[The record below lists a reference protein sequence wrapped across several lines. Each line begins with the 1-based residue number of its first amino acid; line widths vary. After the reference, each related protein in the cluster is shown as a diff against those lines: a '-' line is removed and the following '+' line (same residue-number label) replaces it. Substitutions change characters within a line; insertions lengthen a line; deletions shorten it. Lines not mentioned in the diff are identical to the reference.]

1 MAASLAQRE
10 GVLGELQIVRK
21 IRETVRRWWGIE
33 LSFTDAKGFVVDHGK
48 GIIIPSHNRIC
59 TACLGDRVGLSRCNE
74 SIEKAVRQFGSE
86 PAPARLLGPCHMGLE
101 IVAAPICY
109 GGERQGS
116 LFACGFLVG
125 EKAEAARA
133 HAVATTQRLQ
143 LPVIQPSEAFDT
155 IGRIEA
161 RDVPRLKDLIDT
173 TVEEIAAYQNA
184 VAERERNIQALR
196 RELIGRYRFA
206 DIVGKSAPMQRL
218 YALLDKLVGSDITV
232 LITGEN
238 GTGKELIARALH
250 YSGPRK
256 DRPFVATNC
265 SALNDNLLESELF
278 GHVKGAFTGAGRDK
292 TGLFKVADGGTFFL
306 DEVGDMSPAMQVKLL
321 RVLQEGTFVPV
332 GATKPERVDVR
343 IIAAT
348 NRDLREMVARRQFR
362 EDLFYRLHVVNIE
375 VPPLRQRADDLPL
388 LTEHFLEQ
396 AARRTGRARK
406 RLHPELLRSFYER
419 RWPGNI
425 RELENEIERLIVLS
439 SEAEVIPPELGQ
451 HGRAT
456 PPETAAGR
464 LSTLVEQGLGSDL
477 ATAVGQLEKDL
488 IALGLRETHGNKS
501 RLAARLGVSRTT
513 LIKKI
518 REYGLDQT
526 DPGQTNPGI
535 DE

>member
-1 MAASLAQRE
+1 MAASFAQRE
-10 GVLGELQIVRK
+10 SVLGELQIVRK

-33 LSFTDAKGFVVDHGK
+33 LSFTDAKGFVVEHGK
-48 GIIIPSHNRIC
+48 GIVIPPSNRMC
-59 TACLGDRVGLSRCNE
+59 TACLGDRVGFQRCNE
-74 SIEKAVRQFGSE
+74 SIEKAVRNFGSD

-101 IVAAPICY
+101 IVAAPISF

-116 LFACGFLVG
+116 LFACGFVVG
-125 EKAEAARA
+125 EKVEAARTF
-133 HAVATTQRLQ
+133 AVDNARRLQ
-143 LPVIQPSEAFDT
+143 LPVIQPEQAFDT
-155 IGRIEA
+155 IARIEA
-161 RDVPRLKDLIDT
+161 REVPRLTDLIDT

-196 RELIGRYRFA
+196 RELTGRYRFA

-232 LITGEN
+232 LVTGEN

-250 YSGPRK
+250 YNGPRK
-256 DRPFVATNC
+256 DKAFVATNA

-332 GATKPERVDVR
+332 GATKPERVEVR

-375 VPPLRQRADDLPL
+375 VPPLRQRIDDLPL
-388 LTEHFLEQ
+388 LTEHFLQQ
-396 AARRTGRARK
+396 ASERTGR
-406 RLHPELLRSFYER
+406 
-419 RWPGNI
+419 
-425 RELENEIERLIVLS
+425 
-439 SEAEVIPPELGQ
+439 
-451 HGRAT
+451 
-456 PPETAAGR
+456 
-464 LSTLVEQGLGSDL
+464 
-477 ATAVGQLEKDL
+477 
-488 IALGLRETHGNKS
+488 
-501 RLAARLGVSRTT
+501 
-513 LIKKI
+513 
-518 REYGLDQT
+518 
-526 DPGQTNPGI
+526 
-535 DE
+535 

>member
-1 MAASLAQRE
+1 MASSFAQRE
-10 GVLGELQIVRK
+10 SVLGELQIVRK

-33 LSFTDAKGFVVDHGK
+33 LSFTDAKGFVVEHGK
-48 GIIIPSHNRIC
+48 GILIPSSNRTC
-59 TACLGDRVGLSRCNE
+59 TACLADRVGFQRCNE
-74 SIEKAVRQFGSE
+74 SIEKAVKQFGSE

-101 IVAAPICY
+101 IMAAPISW
-109 GGERQGS
+109 GGERQGA
-116 LFACGFLVG
+116 LFACGFVVA
-125 EKAEAARA
+125 EKAEAARP
-133 HAVATTQRLQ
+133 HAVDTTQRLQ

-155 IGRIEA
+155 IARIDA

-196 RELIGRYRFA
+196 RELTGRYRFA

-250 YSGPRK
+250 YNGPRK
-256 DRPFVATNC
+256 DKAFVATNA

-278 GHVKGAFTGAGRDK
+278 GHVKGAFTGASRDK

-321 RVLQEGTFVPV
+321 RVLQEATFVPV
-332 GATKPERVDVR
+332 GATKPEKVDVR
-343 IIAAT
+343 VIAAT

-375 VPPLRQRADDLPL
+375 VPSLRHRSDDLPL
-388 LTEHFLEQ
+388 LTSHFLQQ
-396 AARRTGRARK
+396 AAQRTGRPAK

-419 RWPGNI
+419 RWPGHI
-425 RELENEIERLIVLS
+425 RELENEIERLVVLS
-439 SEAEVIPPELGQ
+439 GDAEVIPPELGQ

-456 PPETAAGR
+456 QPEGSPGRFAA
-464 LSTLVEQGLGSDL
+464 LVQQGLGSDL
-477 ATAVGQLEKDL
+477 ATAVCQLEKDV
-488 IALGLRETHGNKS
+488 IALGLRETRGNKS
-501 RLAARLGVSRTT
+501 RVAARLGVSRTT

-535 DE
+535 EE

>member
-1 MAASLAQRE
+1 MASSFAQRE
-10 GVLGELQIVRK
+10 SVLGELQIVRK

-33 LSFTDAKGFVVDHGK
+33 LSFTDAKGFVVEHGK
-48 GIIIPSHNRIC
+48 GILIPPSNRTC
-59 TACLGDRVGLSRCNE
+59 TACLGDRVGFQRCNE

-86 PAPARLLGPCHMGLE
+86 PASARLLGPCHMGLE
-101 IVAAPICY
+101 IVGAPISY

-116 LFACGFLVG
+116 LFACGFVVA
-125 EKAEAARA
+125 EKAEAARP
-133 HAVATTQRLQ
+133 HAIQTTQRLQ
-143 LPVIQPSEAFDT
+143 LPVVQPSEAFDT
-155 IGRIEA
+155 IARIDA
-161 RDVPRLKDLIDT
+161 RDVPRLTDLIDT

-196 RELIGRYRFA
+196 RELTARYRFA

-218 YALLDKLVGSDITV
+218 YALLDKLVSSDITV
-232 LITGEN
+232 LVTGEN

-250 YSGPRK
+250 YNGPRK
-256 DRPFVATNC
+256 DKAFVATNA

-278 GHVKGAFTGAGRDK
+278 GQVKGAFTGAGRDK

-332 GATKPERVDVR
+332 GATKAERVDVR

-375 VPPLRQRADDLPL
+375 VPPLRTRIDDL
-388 LTEHFLEQ
+388 
-396 AARRTGRARK
+396 
-406 RLHPELLRSFYER
+406 RLHPDLLRSFYER

-425 RELENEIERLIVLS
+425 RELENEIERLVVLS
-439 SEAEVIPPELGQ
+439 GDAEVIPPELGQ
-451 HGRAT
+451 PGRAT
-456 PPETAAGR
+456 PQEGSVGRFAA
-464 LSTLVEQGLGSDL
+464 LVEQGLGSDL
-477 ATAVGQLEKDL
+477 ATAVCQLEKDL
-488 IALGLRETHGNKS
+488 IALGLRETRGNKS

-535 DE
+535 EE

>member
-1 MAASLAQRE
+1 MCRPASRWSGSSSGARSWSGTRRPSRCSRSSASTIGWWGRWPAWCRSTGQGRSTKSPRPAREPSSSSSVRGKMAASFAQRE
-10 GVLGELQIVRK
+10 SVLGELQIVRK

-48 GIIIPSHNRIC
+48 GILIPPSNRMC
-59 TACLGDRVGLSRCNE
+59 TACLGDRVGFQRCNE
-74 SIEKAVRQFGSE
+74 SIEKAVARFGSD

-101 IVAAPICY
+101 IVAAPISW

-125 EKAEAARA
+125 EKAEAARG
-133 HAVATTQRLQ
+133 HAVETTQRLQ
-143 LPVIQPSEAFDT
+143 LPVIQPAEAVDT
-155 IGRIEA
+155 IA
-161 RDVPRLKDLIDT
+161 RV
-173 TVEEIAAYQNA
+173 
-184 VAERERNIQALR
+184 
-196 RELIGRYRFA
+196 
-206 DIVGKSAPMQRL
+206 
-218 YALLDKLVGSDITV
+218 
-232 LITGEN
+232 
-238 GTGKELIARALH
+238 LH
-250 YSGPRK
+250 YNGPRK
-256 DRPFVATNC
+256 EKSFVATNC

-292 TGLFKVADGGTFFL
+292 IGLFKVADGGTFFL

-332 GATKPERVDVR
+332 GATKAERVDVR

-375 VPPLRQRADDLPL
+375 VPPLRQRVDDLPL
-388 LTEHFLEQ
+388 LTGHFLQQ
-396 AARRTGRARK
+396 AAQRTGRPAK
-406 RLHPELLRSFYER
+406 KLHPDLLRSFYER

-425 RELENEIERLIVLS
+425 RELENEIERLVVLS
-439 SEAEVIPPELGQ
+439 GETEVIPPEVGQ
-451 HGRAT
+451 HGRAA
-456 PPETAAGR
+456 PQEGPIGRFAA
-464 LSTLVEQGLGSDL
+464 LVEQGLGSDL
-477 ATAVGQLEKDL
+477 ATAVCQLEKDL

-518 REYGLDQT
+518 REYGLEHT
-526 DPGQTNPGI
+526 DPGRTNPGI
-535 DE
+535 EE